1 MTDHENESEI
11 EEIVNPGSDDKLYQM
26 LAGRSFGILFLFYS
40 NIFRIKEKYVSID
53 SRLT

>member
-26 LAGRSFGILFLFYS
+26 LAGRSYGIIFL
-40 NIFRIKEKYVSID
+40 
-53 SRLT
+53 LWLAP